1 MLKLIIAGL
10 IGFLLYTSDT
20 FRTYTIEALKSVTTF
35 INNLP
40 KENDLPKENLE
51 KGVQEEDD
59 EYKGYSTYE

>member
-35 INNLP
+35 ID
-40 KENDLPKENLE
+40 DLPKENQE
-51 KGVQEEDD
+51 KENQEED
-59 EYKGYSTYE
+59 EYKGYSTFEE